1 MLKVKFTSQYGMG
14 NGSIVVSATQVL
26 VHIFNS
32 ICYEARMM
40 RVLFLEVF
48 DRWLHHQQ
56 CHCNVCG

>member
-40 RVLFLEVF
+40 
-48 DRWLHHQQ
+48 
-56 CHCNVCG
+56 